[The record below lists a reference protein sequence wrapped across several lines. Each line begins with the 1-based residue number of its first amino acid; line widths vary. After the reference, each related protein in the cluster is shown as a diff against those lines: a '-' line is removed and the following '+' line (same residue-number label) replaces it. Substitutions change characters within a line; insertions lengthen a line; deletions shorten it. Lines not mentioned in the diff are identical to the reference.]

1 MGGKRTEALRA
12 SKKNVN
18 KQSQEIGG
26 WGDTPPP
33 RNAPETWEFR
43 DSQDLKGGTLDEMP
57 NGRERELRELTSS
70 RKTSIK

>member
-33 RNAPETWEFR
+33 QKSKTKIRFIR
-43 DSQDLKGGTLDEMP
+43 KGKI
-57 NGRERELRELTSS
+57 LTH
-70 RKTSIK
+70 KNIFK